1 VQEKTPGEDV
11 PNVQISKS
19 AVDILRRIQESAARK
34 SISILMAFKLRKLDK
49 MNISKDALI

>member
-1 VQEKTPGEDV
+1 MQEKTPGEDV

-49 MNISKDALI
+49 MNISKDTLI